1 MRKLWVRLTGA
12 FLLVALGAVL
22 VILLAIEYIVGTSF
36 RGYLGRENALL
47 ASDAVA
53 GLLEEHYAQQ
63 GSWEGANDL
72 LPGPRGQG
80 AGKGGKE
87 RGRGAGDSGGTQ
99 YTLVDAGHVVVAAT
113 DPARVGER
121 VSTESLADAAPL
133 HQNGEPVGWLLVKT
147 PGQSKLNSTQVQFLN
162 EVRRSLIG
170 VALLAGGLA
179 LVVGTGISR
188 VLVRPLRQLTDAAQ
202 AVAEGE
208 LGRVV
213 PAHRGSAAEI
223 STLAESFNSMSRA
236 LAEGEALR
244 QRMTT
249 DIAHELRTP
258 ISVMRGQLQAM
269 LDGVTPTDVKHI
281 AVVFDQT
288 LHLSRLVEDLR
299 TLTQAEAGH
308 LPLQMRSLNPPD
320 LIARAVTLFSPLAQD
335 AGLTLSTISEDGLP
349 RISGDPDR
357 LHQVLANLLANALR
371 HTTPGGRVEV
381 RAGHGEDGVRFS
393 VTNSGETLPAEQAR
407 HVFERFWRADDSR
420 NRDRGGAGLGLAIAR
435 EIVRLHGG
443 RIWVEAG
450 SGETRFVFEIPRDG

>member
-12 FLLVALGAVL
+12 FLLVALVAVL
-22 VILLAIEYIVGTSF
+22 VISLAIERVVGASF

-47 ASDAVA
+47 ASDALV

-63 GSWEGANDL
+63 GSWEDADDL
-72 LPGPRGQG
+72 LPGPRSQG
-80 AGKGGKE
+80 AGKGSQGK
-87 RGRGAGDSGGTQ
+87 GRGAGDSGGTQ
-99 YTLVDAGHVVVAAT
+99 YTLVNAGHIVVAAT
-113 DPARVGER
+113 DPARVGEH
-121 VSTESLADAAPL
+121 VSTDSLADAAPL
-133 HQNGEPVGWLLVKT
+133 RQDGEPVGWLLVKT

-179 LVVGTGISR
+179 LVVGTGFSR
-188 VLVRPLRQLTDAAQ
+188 VLARPLRQLTDAAQ
-202 AVAEGE
+202 AVAEGK
-208 LGRVV
+208 LGQSV
-213 PAHRGSAAEI
+213 PVHRGSAAEI
-223 STLAESFNSMSRA
+223 TTLAESFNGMSRA

-244 QRMTT
+244 QRMTA

-269 LDGVTPTDVKHI
+269 LDGVTPTDAEHV

-320 LIARAVTLFSPLAQD
+320 LIARAGALFSPLAQD

-371 HTTPGGRVEV
+371 HTAPGGRVEV

-393 VTNSGETLPAEQAR
+393 VTNSGETLSAEQAR